1 MSLLPL
7 KFPLRYFL
15 FSFALLTGFLCAPSA
30 RAAVPAIVIDSQQA
44 VGSGYNNPQS
54 IAVSK
59 NGTIFVAD
67 TEDNQIVV
75 LTSLLPFP
83 GTNVTAS
90 TTPYVLTAPKA
101 LAMDAAGNLYVGD
114 SPAAG
119 GRIIELLGDGNGNLT
134 GQSKIIF
141 NGAPLTNPVSLAFD
155 STGTLFIG
163 DYNAA
168 VNPNVGSIFSLAPAG
183 TTLTT
188 LNLGLP
194 GTINPAALVRDSS
207 TNLYIAN
214 FAGASNSV
222 YEASLTS
229 NTSQVVATQSFVI
242 NQPSG
247 LALDAAGNLYILS
260 LLGTGTGINAGE
272 QVVEVPAGSPAT
284 PYLLPNYGLGTA
296 RGMVVDPLG
305 NIDIADSSDGIVF
318 QLGFDTTYM
327 GYALLTQVGPEVA
340 FNFEFNAP
348 TTLRGFQIT
357 SQGDTS
363 TELTQSTGGTCT
375 NGAHNNLPR
384 GGPAISP
391 YDPYTC
397 EEIFVA
403 SPEFPGTRTSA
414 IEVRGENGTILASA
428 PVYQFGFSGADT
440 AYPLPSRYT
449 VTNLQQPQAIAISG
463 LDKTV
468 YVADT
473 LASQVYSIRGLTG
486 TNLTPVSTGSI
497 ALSSPIALALDGTG
511 NLYIADFDNG
521 NLIEVPTTTGIAPS
535 LINTGGLLQH
545 PISLAIDF
553 LGNLY
558 IGDAGPGGF
567 NASSANPGYI
577 VEIPVGG
584 KPSKISIPSVPIVYP
599 QALATDPYLGGL
611 TIGDGGDPSGVGQ
624 LVQLSADKTT
634 ASVVTLDNITNPVG
648 LGFDPAG
655 DLYVLD
661 GTANLIMVDPAAS
674 SGGAPYALP
683 FDNTLLL
690 GAGSLGV
697 SNGGQ
702 SFIIGN
708 IGNANTNFL
717 VYVNGNSSTLSFGNV
732 KQGTTSAPQ
741 TAIMVNIGNSNMTLA
756 APWDTVNPTNTAFDL
771 STSECADT
779 LVIAPSGACT
789 VTATF
794 SPTTA
799 GHTTQQITVN
809 SDAYNSGTPIIT
821 VQGTGTAAA
830 AVKPRK
836 GR

>member
-1 MSLLPL
+1 MSVLPL
-7 KFPLRYFL
+7 KFPRNYSL
-15 FSFALLTGFLCAPSA
+15 FSFALLTGFLGASSA
-30 RAAVPAIVIDSQQA
+30 QAAVPAVVVDSQQA
-44 VGSGYNNPQS
+44 IGSGYNNPQS

-67 TEDNQIVV
+67 SDDNQIVV
-75 LTSLLPFP
+75 LTSDLPFP
-83 GTNVTAS
+83 GANATAT

-134 GQSKIIF
+134 GQTKLIF
-141 NGAPLTNPVSLAFD
+141 SGAPLTNPVSLAFD

-163 DYNAA
+163 DYNTT
-168 VNPNVGSIFSLAPAG
+168 VNPNVGSIFSLTAGGAPTA
-183 TTLTT
+183 LS
-188 LNLGLP
+188 LGLP
-194 GTINPAALVRDSS
+194 STINPAALVRDSS

-214 FAGASNSV
+214 YAGASNSV

-229 NTSQVVATQSFVI
+229 NTSQVVATQAFII

-247 LALDAAGNLYILS
+247 LALDASGNLYILS
-260 LLGTGTGINAGE
+260 LLGTGTGYNAGE
-272 QVVEVPAGSPAT
+272 QVVEVPATSPTT

-296 RGMVVDPLG
+296 RGMVVDSSG

-327 GYALLTQVGPEVA
+327 GYALVTQVGPEVA

-363 TELTQSTGGTCT
+363 TELTQSTGGNCT
-375 NGAHNNLPR
+375 NGNHNNLPR

-391 YDPYTC
+391 YYPYTC
-397 EEIFVA
+397 DEIFVA
-403 SPEFPGTRTSA
+403 SPAYPGTRTSA
-414 IEVRGENGTILASA
+414 IEIRGEAGTILGSA

-473 LASQVYSIRGLTG
+473 LASQVYSIRGLAG

-521 NLIEVPTTTGIAPS
+521 NLIEVPTTTGIAPF

-545 PISLAIDF
+545 PISLTLDY

-558 IGDAGPGGF
+558 IGDAGPGGY

-584 KPSKISIPSVPIVYP
+584 KPSKVSIPSVPIVYP
-599 QALATDPYLGGL
+599 QALATDPYLRNL

-624 LVQLSADKTT
+624 LVQVSADGTT
-634 ASVVTLDNITNPVG
+634 ANVIGLDNVTNPVG

-661 GTANLIMVDPAAS
+661 GTANLIMVAPAAS

-732 KQGTTSAPQ
+732 QEGTTSAPQ

-771 STSECADT
+771 STSECADN

-789 VTATF
+789 AIATF
-794 SPTTA
+794 SPTTT
-799 GHTTQQITVN
+799 GHTTQQITIN

-830 AVKPRK
+830 AAVRPRK